1 MSQPKGE
8 SGMFRKMA
16 VAAALLIFT
25 SPRLFAL
32 GLGEID
38 MQSALNQPMQAVI
51 ELTSSAGTPLDSIKV
66 SLASLEAHQRAGLS
80 KAAML
85 ANFKFTVEQ
94 DRSGSL
100 VVRVTSADPVRE
112 PFLEFLLELE
122 WPNGRL
128 LRQYTVLVDP
138 PVTMPAT
145 PSVPPAPVTQAA
157 TRPATPAPV
166 RQVRPPAAR
175 RTTAPATVTVAPAAS
190 DGYGPI
196 RRNETLWSIAE
207 RVRPDRDI
215 SMHQMMLALLRANP
229 EAFVNNN
236 MNMLKAGVTLKIPER
251 EEILSFSAR
260 EALAES
266 QRQYREFKSDKAAPD
281 VAAATPEEAPAPAD
295 TPAATARLQLVAPEG
310 DAVEGAAMPGDPGTA
325 TAEPGSV
332 ADLTQQLALATEE
345 AEAGKA
351 QSGELQARV
360 DELEQQIETMKRLL
374 ELKDDALASLQNEA
388 ATADDT
394 VGAENQP
401 AAELA
406 EAEPAVS
413 PDAAAAEPEA
423 AATPAD
429 KLAGIV
435 RKVMDNPVIAGV
447 GILAALLLGVF
458 LWLANRRKDDEDMF
472 DEEMSLDSHL
482 ASRPD
487 TPERNWQQPAY
498 DVQEP
503 VPQREEEPVSHDTA
517 ENDPVT
523 EAEVYLAY
531 GRIQQAEDVLQAAL
545 EKEPD
550 NDAIRF
556 KLLEVYHIAGNTAAF
571 EQAASDFRD
580 GVTEDDERWIRVA
593 SMGHAMAPHN
603 KLYSVGTPQQDNTI
617 EFKRQEDN
625 PDDHE
630 QPQDNSI
637 EFDMDLSGMD
647 AVSAQTG
654 DDDFGLDLGESRASD
669 HNQPETI
676 EYGLD
681 ELEDEGSF
689 DGTLASEDEV
699 TTKLDLARAYIDMDD
714 KDSARSIL
722 GEVMEEGNAEQ
733 KQEAEKIYS
742 QIA

>member
-1 MSQPKGE
+1 
-8 SGMFRKMA
+8 MFRKMA

-401 AAELA
+401 AAE
-406 EAEPAVS
+406 PAVS

-429 KLAGIV
+429 MLAGIV

-487 TPERNWQQPAY
+487 TPERTWQQPAY

-503 VPQREEEPVSHDTA
+503 VPQQEEEPVSHDTA